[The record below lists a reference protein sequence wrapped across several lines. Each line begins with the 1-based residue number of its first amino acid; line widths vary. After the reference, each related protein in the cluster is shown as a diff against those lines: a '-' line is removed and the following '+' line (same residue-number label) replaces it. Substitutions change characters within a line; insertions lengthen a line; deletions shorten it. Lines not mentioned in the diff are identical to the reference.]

1 MKQKFIDKRM
11 FAHIDW
17 VLFANI
23 IILVMLSLI
32 AIASALSDPLDAETK
47 SITSA
52 IGQLDVRY
60 VFQQLTWFAVGLVA
74 MFVMLIPDY
83 HNIGEYY
90 KWIYVIMVLLLV
102 AVFVFGSEK
111 NGTKGWFMIGSTG
124 FQPSELGKIAIVIVL
139 AKMMSDKTKG
149 KDGGIKKL
157 KDILPMLGIFA
168 VPFGLILIQPDWG
181 TAFVYAFTFLLM
193 LIMAKTSWKIILGL
207 FFAAGI
213 SMPIAWSFMEG
224 WQKKRIYGFLGIPV
238 EGMTPQEIK
247 DLTFQADR
255 AKMAAGS
262 GQITGK
268 GLFSLGGETQSSS
281 IPYNHTD
288 FIFASTTEAVG
299 FVGALLI
306 ILLYF
311 VMMGRV
317 LYLATKA
324 KDDFGKLIIIGVLA
338 MTLFHIFE
346 NIGMNIGVMPITGIP
361 LPFFSYGGSN
371 LLTNMLAFGLVLN
384 VNMRRQ
390 NWGLQNVR

>member
-1 MKQKFIDKRM
+1 MKLKFIDRRM

-47 SITSA
+47 AITSA

-74 MFVMLIPDY
+74 MFVMLLPDY

-102 AVFVFGSEK
+102 AVFVLGSER
-111 NGTKGWFMIGSTG
+111 NGTKGWFMIGNTG

-139 AKMMSDKTKG
+139 AKMMSDKAKG
-149 KDGGIKKL
+149 KDSGIKKL
-157 KDILPMLGIFA
+157 KDILPLLGVFV

-181 TAFVYAFTFLLM
+181 TAFVYAFTFILM
-193 LIMAKTSWKIILGL
+193 LIMAKTSWKIIFGL
-207 FFAAGI
+207 FVAAGI
-213 SMPIAWSFMEG
+213 SLPVAWALMDG
-224 WQKKRIYGFLGIPV
+224 WQKNRIYGFLGMPV
-238 EGMTPQEIK
+238 EGMSEQEIK

-262 GQITGK
+262 GEVTGK

-311 VMMGRV
+311 VLMARM

-324 KDDFGKLIIIGVLA
+324 KDEFGKLIIIGVLA

-384 VNMRRQ
+384 VSMRRQ
-390 NWGLQNVR
+390 NWGVQNVR

>member
-1 MKQKFIDKRM
+1 M
-11 FAHIDW
+11 FGHIDW

-23 IILVMLSLI
+23 VLLVMLSLI
-32 AIASALSDPLDAETK
+32 AIASALSDPLDAETS

-52 IGQLDVRY
+52 IGQLDVKY
-60 VFQQLTWFAVGLVA
+60 VFQQLTWFVVGLVA
-74 MFVMLIPDY
+74 MFIMLLPDY

-90 KWIYVIMVLLLV
+90 KWIYIIMVLLLV
-102 AVFVFGSEK
+102 AVFAFGSEL
-111 NGTKGWFMIGSTG
+111 NGTKGWFKIGTTG

-139 AKMMSDKTKG
+139 AKMMSDKAQG

-157 KDILPMLGIFA
+157 RDILPLLAVFA
-168 VPFGLILIQPDWG
+168 IPFGLILIQPDWG
-181 TAFVYAFTFLLM
+181 TAFVYAFTFVMM
-193 LIMAKTSWKIILGL
+193 LIMAKTSWKIIAGL
-207 FFAAGI
+207 FVGAGI
-213 SMPIAWSFMEG
+213 SLPIAWSLMDG
-224 WQKKRIYGFLGIPV
+224 WQKDRILGFLGIV
-238 EGMTPQEIK
+238 DETMTEQQIK
-247 DLTFQADR
+247 DMTYQADQ

-262 GQITGK
+262 GELTGK
-268 GLFSLGGETQSSS
+268 GLFSLGGETQSSH

-299 FVGALLI
+299 FVGAIVI

-311 VMMGRV
+311 LLIGRT

-324 KDDFGKLIIIGVLA
+324 KDEFGKLIIIGVLA

-384 VNMRRQ
+384 VSMRRQ
-390 NWGLQNVR
+390 KWGV